1 MRLIALIV
9 VLVTGTLHVHARPVP
24 VHLNCAVGPHSA
36 QTAPLGTVLGWTRP
50 APRIWG
56 HAHNDYEH
64 PRPLADALDAGLRS
78 VEVDVWAVDGELLV
92 AHARDE
98 VDPTRTLA
106 GLYLEPLARHFAG
119 PRRSASA
126 PRLQLLIDIKSPPS
140 ETLPLLRAQLA
151 DHARMLTRYHGCSA
165 RPGPVSVVVS
175 GEDVRPVA
183 PAAERVSYFG
193 YDVQPARTQ
202 HTGPPEAVTPLVSAQ
217 WDSYFTW
224 DGDGSMPEGE
234 RTQLEVM
241 VRTAHAA
248 GSAIRFYDTPDDRG
262 AARDAVWREL
272 LAVDADY
279 ISTDDLTGFAAF
291 RRSVDGPR
299 GAVTPN
305 LGRDVPPAA
314 EMPTRWVAA
323 DAGPALL
330 RERRGRPRASCR
342 RTARAPG

>member
-1 MRLIALIV
+1 MRLIALIL

-24 VHLNCAVGPHSA
+24 VPLNCAVDLHSA
-36 QTAPLGTVLGWTRP
+36 QKTRLGTVLGWTRP
-50 APRIWG
+50 GHRTRG

-64 PRPLADALDAGLRS
+64 DRPLVDALDAGLRS

-98 VDPTRTLA
+98 VDPARTLA

-126 PRLQLLIDIKSPPS
+126 PRLQLLIDIKSRPS
-140 ETLPLLRAQLA
+140 EALPLLRAQLA
-151 DHARMLTRYHGCSA
+151 DHARMLTRYRGCSP

-175 GEDVRPVA
+175 GEDVRPAA
-183 PAAERVSYFG
+183 PASERVSYFG
-193 YDVQPARTQ
+193 YDMQPERTQ
-202 HTGPPEAVTPLVSAQ
+202 HTGPPEAITPLVSAQ

-224 DGDGSMPEGE
+224 DGGGSMPETE
-234 RTQLEVM
+234 RARLMTM

-272 LAVDADY
+272 VAAAVDY

-291 RRSVDGPR
+291 RRGVHGSR
-299 GAVTPN
+299 GAVTHT
-305 LGRDVPPAA
+305 LGRDVRPAA
-314 EMPTRWVAA
+314 ERPTPWVAA
-323 DAGPALL
+323 DPGSVLL